1 MNWKCKF
8 VIEDELSAGCGTNCC
23 CACCPNRNGCEEIC
37 TYVAGGSITKPEDC
51 SDAIAVKDELEEF
64 KASNTPAIVDIHKA
78 LVEIKKLEEK
88 KKAISEQL
96 AKAMEKFNIKKFE
109 NELVSITYIAET
121 TRVSIDTKALKEKH
135 PDIASE
141 LTKIQKVKASVRITL
156 KGD

>member
-1 MNWKCKF
+1 
-8 VIEDELSAGCGTNCC
+8 
-23 CACCPNRNGCEEIC
+23 
-37 TYVAGGSITKPEDC
+37 
-51 SDAIAVKDELEEF
+51 
-64 KASNTPAIVDIHKA
+64 
-78 LVEIKKLEEK
+78 
-88 KKAISEQL
+88 
-96 AKAMEKFNIKKFE
+96 MEKFNIKKFE